1 MFEDALPVLDDAL
14 PVLEV
19 ALPALSL
26 LGDSDD
32 AVAAAFLGSVLVNKE
47 EVILVDSGLFSEPEV
62 DAPSGGM
69 TVTGLKGVVSPGV

>member
-19 ALPALSL
+19 ALPALPL
-26 LGDSDD
+26 LGESDD
-32 AVAAAFLGSVLVNKE
+32 AVAAFLGSVLVNRE
-47 EVILVDSGLFSEPEV
+47 EVILVDSGSFLEPEV